1 MYSGDDEGNIGVA
14 AYLPVNVLGDDETE
28 VAPREG
34 DVNTRGTHSRVVVGF
49 KVLRDKALCLS
60 LAHGYV
66 ASKLDPDVAD
76 LVIRPFVESDSDTAD
91 VGGGSLVGTQV
102 ETLRDDRLIARNV
115 RRLLF
120 IVNKDIDFGGH
131 GGSY

>member
-1 MYSGDDEGNIGVA
+1 MYSGGDEGNIGVA
-14 AYLPVNVLGDDETE
+14 AYLPVNALGDNETE
-28 VAPREG
+28 VAPRER

-49 KVLRDKALCLS
+49 KVLRDKALVLG

-76 LVIRPFVESDSDTAD
+76 LVIRPLVESDSDTAD

-102 ETLRDDRLIARNV
+102 ETLRDDRLVARNV
-115 RRLLF
+115 RWL
-120 IVNKDIDFGGH
+120 
-131 GGSY
+131 